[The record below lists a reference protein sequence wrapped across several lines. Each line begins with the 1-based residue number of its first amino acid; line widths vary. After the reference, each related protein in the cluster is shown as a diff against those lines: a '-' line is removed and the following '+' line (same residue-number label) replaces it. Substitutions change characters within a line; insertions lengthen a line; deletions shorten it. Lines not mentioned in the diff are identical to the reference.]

1 MNEMRFSGH
10 DTFHCRQQ
18 WLLKGLELIVKE
30 GVTGFNDTE
39 KATTALGVGKNM
51 VQSIH
56 HWLKAFALVNKNQI
70 SPIAD
75 LIFLE
80 NGGYD
85 KYLEDEG
92 SLWLLQYLICKNEVA
107 SIFKIIF
114 SEFFKEKV
122 SIEFTE
128 TQVLNFI
135 QQKLKNNF
143 QKEASITTLKSDFKA
158 FINSYLILEKNFK
171 TIEDDFNS
179 PLIELN
185 LVSVLERKYNG
196 KDSIY
201 KINKGVKNN
210 IPVSIFGYCLFDAN
224 KNNSAVNFKD
234 IRLTLGSYFALSN
247 EGLENLVEQ
256 LCQTYP
262 EFIYNDD
269 AGTRQ
274 IQIKSK
280 NDNFGI
286 KLLNDYYGL

>member
-1 MNEMRFSGH
+1 MNELRFSGH

-18 WLLKGLELIVKE
+18 WLLKGLELIVNE
-30 GVTGFNDTE
+30 GINGFNDIE
-39 KATTALGVGKNM
+39 KSTSVLGVGKNM
-51 VQSIH
+51 VQSIQY
-56 HWLKAFALVNKNQI
+56 WLKAFGLTNKSEI
-70 SPIAD
+70 STIAN
-75 LIFLE
+75 LLFLE
-80 NGGYD
+80 NEGYD

-92 SLWLLQYLICKNEVA
+92 SLWLLQYLICKNEIA

-114 SEFFKEKV
+114 SDFFKEKA

-128 TQVLNFI
+128 TQIINFI
-135 QQKLKNNF
+135 QQKLKDNF
-143 QKEASITTLKSDFKA
+143 QKDASVITLKSDFKA

-185 LVSVLERKYNG
+185 LIGIMERKYNG

-201 KINKGVKNN
+201 KINKGVKN
-210 IPVSIFGYCLFDAN
+210 IPISIFGYCLLDICQNENAI
-224 KNNSAVNFKD
+224 NFKD
-234 IRLTLGSYFALSN
+234 IRISLGSYFALSN
-247 EGLENLVEQ
+247 EGLEILVEQ
-256 LCQTYP
+256 LCQTYS

-280 NDNFGI
+280 NQNFGL
-286 KLLNDYYGL
+286 KLLNDYYGI